1 MGALK
6 GAVDMPD
13 YEAYAAI
20 LQAVYIARQES
31 EEA

>member
-1 MGALK
+1 
-6 GAVDMPD
+6 MPN

-31 EEA
+31 KEEVTNDF

>member
-1 MGALK
+1 
-6 GAVDMPD
+6 MPD

-31 EEA
+31 KEEVTNDF